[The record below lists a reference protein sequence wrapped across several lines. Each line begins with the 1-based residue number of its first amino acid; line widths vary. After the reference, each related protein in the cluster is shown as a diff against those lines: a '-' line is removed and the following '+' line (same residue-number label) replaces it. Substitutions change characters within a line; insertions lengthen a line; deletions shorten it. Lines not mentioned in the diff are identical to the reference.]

1 METQQQQQTYQQEAG
16 RQPLKMGSPS
26 LTLFLIV
33 GILCFRIKRIN
44 SI

>member
-1 METQQQQQTYQQEAG
+1 METQQQQQAYQQEG